1 MAKKNRTGRELLT
14 GIGIGNFNATMIIQY
29 LFVAPA
35 TTDPRSSPI
44 IIMVEHIQR
53 LLNVMGAGIPIS
65 GYLDTPTAAALNDV
79 VGPGWERVSW
89 GENIGGLLDAYE
101 SGYSAGDSGRGG
113 MAVSLAPAPQAMSGP
128 LDFLPD
134 VPGGFLT
141 YAAGAYLA
149 YRYFAKRH

>member
-1 MAKKNRTGRELLT
+1 MAKINRTGRELLK
-14 GIGIGNFNATMIIQY
+14 GIGIGDFNATMIIQY

-53 LLNVMGAGIPIS
+53 TLNEMGAGIPIS
-65 GYLDTPTAAALNDV
+65 GYLDTPTARALYDV
-79 VGPGWERVSW
+79 VGPNWEKISW
-89 GENIGGLLDAYE
+89 GQVIGVVLDGYE
-101 SGYSAGDSGRGG
+101 AGYSA
-113 MAVSLAPAPQAMSGP
+113 APAEALVPAPAPMAVGGP

-134 VPGGFLT
+134 VPGGLLT
-141 YAAGAYLA
+141 YALGGYLA